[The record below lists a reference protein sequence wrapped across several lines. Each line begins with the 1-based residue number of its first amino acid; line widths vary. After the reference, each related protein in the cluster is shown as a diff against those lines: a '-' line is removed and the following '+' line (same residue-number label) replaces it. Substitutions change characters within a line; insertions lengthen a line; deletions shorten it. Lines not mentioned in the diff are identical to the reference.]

1 MKFDD
6 VYTEYYNLVC
16 SIVRKFVPH
25 NDVEDC
31 TQEVFIRVLKY
42 LHTIED
48 ERKSFYWIYSIARN
62 TSINYGK
69 SLSIRALS
77 KAGELNEE
85 LEIEHTFEDWY
96 EEAKKCLMDA
106 DPLVRDV
113 TLLKL
118 EGYGQRE
125 VSGRL
130 GIKRK
135 QFYDLWAQG
144 KELLIEGMGR

>member
-1 MKFDD
+1 
-6 VYTEYYNLVC
+6 
-16 SIVRKFVPH
+16 
-25 NDVEDC
+25 
-31 TQEVFIRVLKY
+31 
-42 LHTIED
+42 
-48 ERKSFYWIYSIARN
+48 
-62 TSINYGK
+62 
-69 SLSIRALS
+69 LS
-77 KAGELNEE
+77 KAGELDDGF
-85 LEIEHTFEDWY
+85 EIEHTFEDWY
-96 EEAKKCLMDA
+96 EEAKKCLSNA

-144 KELLIEGMGR
+144 KELLVEGMGR

>member
-6 VYTEYYNLVC
+6 IYKEFYNLGC
-16 SIVRKFVPH
+16 SITRKFVPH

-31 TQEVFIRVLKY
+31 VQEAMIRIFRY
-42 LHTIED
+42 MHTIED
-48 ERKSFYWIYSIARN
+48 ERKIFYFVYSVFRN
-62 TSINYGK
+62 CAINYGK

-77 KAGELNEE
+77 KAGELDDE

-96 EEAKKCLMDA
+96 EEAKKCMSNA

-125 VSGRL
+125 VSERL
-130 GIKRK
+130 EIKRK

-144 KELLIEGMGR
+144 KELLIEGMGH

>member
-1 MKFDD
+1 
-6 VYTEYYNLVC
+6 
-16 SIVRKFVPH
+16 
-25 NDVEDC
+25 
-31 TQEVFIRVLKY
+31 
-42 LHTIED
+42 
-48 ERKSFYWIYSIARN
+48 
-62 TSINYGK
+62 
-69 SLSIRALS
+69 LS
-77 KAGELNEE
+77 KAGELDDDFEV
-85 LEIEHTFEDWY
+85 EHTFEDWY

-135 QFYDLWAQG
+135 QFYDLWTQG
-144 KELLIEGMGR
+144 KELLIKGMGH